1 MKYKDLPNQNAILR
15 LTAYAFVRDG
25 ADESVFKFGKKVN
38 QAYEFF
44 NNQRTKILDK
54 HGVRGDNGEYTIAR
68 ENQESFQSDTTSL
81 LESEVPFNLGVVDL
95 VEPDFDSSNCRKPS
109 ETSLLLSASEK
120 QAILRMADILKEESR
135 IAKLESIKREIETT
149 TEP

>member
-44 NNQRTKILDK
+44 NNQRIKILDK
-54 HGVRGDNGEYTIAR
+54 HGIKSDGGEYTIAP
-68 ENQESFQSDTTSL
+68 ENQKSFQLETATL
-81 LESEVPFNLGVVDL
+81 LESEVPFNLGAVDL
-95 VEPDFDSSNCRKPS
+95 TEQDFDSSGCRKPS

-135 IAKLESIKREIETT
+135 IAKLEAIKSEIESST
-149 TEP
+149 